1 MPLKTAD
8 GTELSPEQLQAA
20 DADFHRMMAT
30 PLPEDTGSP
39 PEYPA
44 PPKKDPEAPYGRTKD
59 GTPKKA
65 PGGRPPK
72 DAHDKARTSPRAS
85 TATTAP
91 PKDYTEALA
100 DTATGIWIA
109 ASPIPFLKP
118 YAALWKATSPGM
130 VKSWNAAA
138 QQNTTVRSYTEKL
151 ATGEGG
157 VWMLGVA
164 MASVPFIAG
173 AWDLFKATPEQRAQ
187 VSAHNDQEFTEWIK
201 VNVPGMIPEET
212 DGP

>member
-1 MPLKTAD
+1 MALKTAE
-8 GTELSPEQLQAA
+8 GTELTPEQIQAA
-20 DADFHRMMAT
+20 DQDFARMMAKQ
-30 PLPEDTGSP
+30 LPEDTGQP

-65 PGGRPPK
+65 PGRAPRK
-72 DAHDKARTSPRAS
+72 DAHDQARTSPRAP
-85 TATTAP
+85 TALSGP
-91 PKDYTEALA
+91 LKDYTAALA
-100 DTATGIWIA
+100 DTATGVWIA
-109 ASPIPFLKP
+109 TSPIPFLKP

-130 VKSWNAAA
+130 VKAWNSAA
-138 QQNTTVRSYTEKL
+138 QQNGTVRSYADKL
-151 ATGEGG
+151 ASGEGG
-157 VWMLGVA
+157 VWILGVA
-164 MASVPFIAG
+164 MASVPFVAG

-187 VSAHNDQEFTEWIK
+187 VASHNDAEFTEWIK